1 MKMSGEWKKEKGG
14 KAGVGCTR
22 RLEVG
27 REHQQQ
33 NMIHASTIIAGRR
46 EGGKKTMTAD
56 VKGTIKNANALPL
69 LFTWRN
75 CSS

>member
-1 MKMSGEWKKEKGG
+1 MEVEDVGGVEKKKGG

-46 EGGKKTMTAD
+46 EGGGEENND
-56 VKGTIKNANALPL
+56 
-69 LFTWRN
+69 
-75 CSS
+75 C